1 LPPATVSLLGLAL
14 PSTTY
19 LPLGGVLAPLATPV
33 VIVDLFGTPL
43 PLELTGG
50 TPIGGLIPG
59 LLSFPA
65 QLAAD
70 IAAT

>member
-1 LPPATVSLLGLAL
+1 LVNIGD
-14 PSTTY
+14 
-19 LPLGGVLAPLATPV
+19 G
-33 VIVDLFGTPL
+33 IVA
-43 PLELTGG
+43 PLELSGG

-70 IAAT
+70 IAAI